1 MATLNQQT
9 DPVAEME
16 SLLEFIEITRNR
28 LSSLKLPQLERKI
41 QNQLFIEEK
50 LLRNFS
56 MPSRHRRVKL
66 LLELAFLLRIPRFL
80 QIKNFSP

>member
-66 LLELAFLLRIPRFL
+66 LFELAFLLRIPRFL